1 MPIELRVF
9 SKIRL
14 ASGLAGGVLA
24 RRVLASGVLASGVLA
39 SALLGALP
47 HAARADVL
55 QPYAFQGT
63 LGQSVSGSSSVSGQ
77 FVWDATTLSVPSFQF
92 TAPTVTFDSTIL
104 SLASVLP
111 ITGTNPAG
119 NFVQIEF
126 FATSGQLTL
135 NFEITPTT
143 LVFEPGSIDTAS
155 GPAAASSFAC
165 QSAQCFADFIFAPI
179 GFASGSVTPIP
190 EPMPFALL
198 GGGLALLGAI
208 RARRSLN
215 SAR

>member
-14 ASGLAGGVLA
+14 AIGLAGGLLA
-24 RRVLASGVLASGVLA
+24 RRVLASRVLTSGVLA
-39 SALLGALP
+39 SALLGVLP
-47 HAARADVL
+47 HAASADVL

-63 LGQSVSGSSSVSGQ
+63 LGQSVSGSSSVTGQ

-104 SLASVLP
+104 NVVGVLP
-111 ITGTNPAG
+111 FTGTSPAG

-126 FATSGQLTL
+126 FALSGQLTL
-135 NFEITPTT
+135 NFEITPTM
-143 LVFEPGSIDTAS
+143 LVFEPGSIDTAG
-155 GPAAASSFAC
+155 GPVAASSFAC
-165 QSAQCFADFIFAPI
+165 QTAQCFADLIFTPI
-179 GFASGSVTPIP
+179 GFTSGAVTPIP
-190 EPMPFALL
+190 EPTPLALI
-198 GGGLALLGAI
+198 GGGLAILGAI
-208 RARRSLN
+208 RIRRGVN